1 MLPSAFDKGK
11 YFAGN
16 FSINS
21 ILGGSGISLPAF
33 PSKTNMKLH
42 YISLIPKLVKKLTTN
57 HDLSKASGP
66 DCIPALLLKR
76 CEPELSYILA
86 ELFSR
91 CWKES
96 WFNNF
101 LAVNNYSLISLI
113 SMVSK
118 VSEKP
123 KCGLTSSMVSGAL
136 DLLIYVSDNL
146 GFLLGLGLVKL

>member
-16 FSINS
+16 FFINS

-33 PSKTNMKLH
+33 PSKTNMQLH

-66 DCIPALLLKR
+66 DCIPALLLKK

-91 CWKES
+91 C
-96 WFNNF
+96 
-101 LAVNNYSLISLI
+101 
-113 SMVSK
+113 
-118 VSEKP
+118 
-123 KCGLTSSMVSGAL
+123 
-136 DLLIYVSDNL
+136 
-146 GFLLGLGLVKL
+146 